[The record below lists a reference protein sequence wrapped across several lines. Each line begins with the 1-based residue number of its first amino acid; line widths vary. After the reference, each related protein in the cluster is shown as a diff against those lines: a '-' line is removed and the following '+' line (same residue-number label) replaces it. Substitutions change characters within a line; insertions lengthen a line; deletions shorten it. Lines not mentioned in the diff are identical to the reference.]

1 MYVLHRDDGSI
12 TGVVSG
18 DKHYGADLTRVG
30 HQWIYLASEDA
41 SAVSFD
47 TMTTYVDVERKAAG
61 APHLECLR
69 SMEPL
74 TLTVDKTE
82 IDAGGEDVAHIAG
95 IPAGA
100 TVQVVADGQMEFQ
113 DVVDDGEIELSAAD
127 ATVYEVIVSSA
138 PKYLSASVQVVAR

>member
-1 MYVLHRDDGSI
+1 MYVTHRDDGSI
-12 TGVVSG
+12 TGVVTG
-18 DKHYGADLTRVG
+18 DKSYGADLTRVG
-30 HQWIYLASEDA
+30 HQWIYLGSDDA

-47 TMTTYVDVERKAAG
+47 TMTSYVDVERKTAG

-74 TLTVDKTE
+74 TLAVDKSE
-82 IDAGGEDVAHIAG
+82 IIAGGDDVAHITG

-100 TVQVVADGQMEFQ
+100 TVSISADGRMEFQ

-127 ATVYEVIVSSA
+127 ATTYEIVVSCA
-138 PKYLSASVQVVAR
+138 PKYRPASVQVVAR